1 MLQEDEARQIVER
14 HFRVYE
20 TRTEKAGAEVAARL
34 FYLMFPPQEFDARF
48 AAVREELRKADP
60 EILVFVRREAGEDI
74 LFVADRPPAVVHRT
88 GLHVGLLLA
97 TLCTTVISGALA
109 WHGYMARG
117 DDWSWSALW
126 DPQNLLWGAVAFAI
140 PLMAILGLHELAHF
154 LMARRH
160 GLRATLPFFIPAP
173 PILMPIGTFGAF
185 ISMKDPLPDRR
196 ALFDVGAAGPLA
208 GFLVTIPVILL
219 GAFLTGSV
227 AQPIPDHGR
236 PLLGADMAFA
246 LDTSTPGQALL
257 SFPNA
262 TAGFLSF
269 NVTAPGQAPDPWAYT
284 AVATLHMADGSTR
297 QDQATGSL
305 KPGASERR
313 SLTLPNGTRS
323 AELKVSWDD
332 GLLRLGDPL
341 LVQLLD
347 RVFHNEG
354 YLTHPTFLAGWVGLL
369 VTGINLLPAGQ
380 LDGGHVARAVLGERM
395 KYVAWAAVGL
405 LMMLAF
411 LFNSWLLMA
420 LFVLFMGIQ
429 HPPPLNDRTK
439 LDTKRI
445 VLAALVLVVF
455 ILTFVPVP
463 IQV

>member
-1 MLQEDEARQIVER
+1 
-14 HFRVYE
+14 
-20 TRTEKAGAEVAARL
+20 
-34 FYLMFPPQEFDARF
+34 
-48 AAVREELRKADP
+48 
-60 EILVFVRREAGEDI
+60 
-74 LFVADRPPAVVHRT
+74 
-88 GLHVGLLLA
+88 
-97 TLCTTVISGALA
+97 
-109 WHGYMARG
+109 
-117 DDWSWSALW
+117 
-126 DPQNLLWGAVAFAI
+126 
-140 PLMAILGLHELAHF
+140 
-154 LMARRH
+154 
-160 GLRATLPFFIPAP
+160 
-173 PILMPIGTFGAF
+173 
-185 ISMKDPLPDRR
+185 
-196 ALFDVGAAGPLA
+196 
-208 GFLVTIPVILL
+208 
-219 GAFLTGSV
+219 
-227 AQPIPDHGR
+227 
-236 PLLGADMAFA
+236 
-246 LDTSTPGQALL
+246 
-257 SFPNA
+257 
-262 TAGFLSF
+262 
-269 NVTAPGQAPDPWAYT
+269 
-284 AVATLHMADGSTR
+284 MADGSTR